1 MAMID
6 GFNAALSGLR
16 AYSNQANVAAN
27 NISNVNT
34 PGFKATQAV
43 TQSLPNMMGV
53 TTSIGQMSMAQGSLV
68 YTGSGM
74 DIGVSG
80 GGFIKVKGANGD
92 IGYTRGGSLMT
103 DSKGRLT
110 DMNGNVVQGRSATV
124 NANGSVSWSGSTGDI
139 YVNGGMGTPKQ
150 TSSFN
155 MGLNLDASAPNGTTF
170 SSTANMYNSLG
181 EAVPVTYNFTKSG
194 AGTWNYSAT
203 GPSGL
208 TLSGPG
214 ANGTMTFDQQG
225 KLTSPA
231 GGMALQVSGFPS
243 GAGPMTATWNPAG
256 GGVTSFAS
264 ASSTNS
270 FTQDGNAGGGM
281 SGFSVS
287 SDGVVS
293 AMVNG
298 QSQPVARVDL
308 TNFANPGG
316 LSMGAGNVYYE
327 TAASGQPISG
337 QAGAGSMGNIAQGSL
352 EVSNVDMAEQMVN
365 LLQAK
370 SSFTAQTRVI
380 RAQDEMLGSLMDIVT

>member
-1 MAMID
+1 MID

-16 AYSNQANVAAN
+16 AYTNQANAASN
-27 NISNVNT
+27 NIANANT
-34 PGFKATQAV
+34 PGFKAVQSVA
-43 TQSLPNMMGV
+43 QSLPGAMGV
-53 TTSIGQMSMAQGSLV
+53 TTSIGQASMAQGSLV

-80 GGFIKVKGANGD
+80 GGFLQVKGANGE

-124 NANGSVSWSGSTGDI
+124 NANGAVSWSGSTGDI
-139 YVNGGMGTPKQ
+139 YVGGRTGSPKQ
-150 TSSFN
+150 TSSFS
-155 MGLNLDASAPNGTTF
+155 MGLNLDASAPNGASF

-231 GGMALQVSGFPS
+231 GGVDLQISGFPS

-270 FTQDGNAGGGM
+270 FTQDGNAGGAM
-281 SGFSVS
+281 SGFSVG
-287 SDGVVS
+287 SDGAVS

-308 TNFANPGG
+308 ANFANPGG
-316 LSMGAGNVYYE
+316 LSSGGGGVYYQ
-327 TAASGQPISG
+327 TAASGQPITG
-337 QAGAGSMGNIAQGSL
+337 QAGLGAMGNIVSGSL
-352 EVSNVDMAEQMVN
+352 EVSNVDMGEQMVS

-370 SSFTAQTRVI
+370 RGFTAQTKVI